1 MAYPVS
7 QLLQTYLEQADSSDM
22 LSLLN
27 QLATISSVDFT
38 AHEKASM
45 AADLKAM
52 LSEAA
57 AREQVRQSYLNRLT
71 DREVEIML
79 LMAAGHSYQASAQQ
93 LGISTRTL
101 RQHLDNIKHKL
112 GVRAAPGEQRSSTRQ
127 LVALVFA
134 LDTMQGIG

>member
-22 LSLLN
+22 LSLFN
-27 QLATISSVDFT
+27 HLATISSVDFT
-38 AHEKASM
+38 AREKASM

-52 LSEAA
+52 LADAA

-79 LMAAGHSYQASAQQ
+79 LMAAGHSYQASARQ
-93 LGISTRTL
+93 LGITTRTL

-112 GVRAAPGEQRSSTRQ
+112 GVRPAPGEVRASTRQ